1 MIRVVVAED
10 QKLVLGAL
18 AALLGLEDDIEV
30 VGRAADGPGALDLAV
45 ALQPDVLVSDIEMPG
60 LTGIDVAERLKA
72 QHAPTR
78 VLIVTTFGRAGYLRR
93 ALDAGVRGY
102 LLKDG
107 PSTVLAEAVR
117 TVARGGRAIV
127 PELADV
133 LWDAPA
139 NPLTERERGAL
150 RLSEEGRSNR
160 AIAAALDLSP
170 GTVRNYLSERRRSSE
185 PPTASRLQGSQEPT
199 AGSRSARRR
208 QRTRVERQS
217 ETRH

>member
-10 QKLVLGAL
+10 QSLVLGAL

-30 VGRAADGPGALDLAV
+30 VGRASDGPSALDLAL
-45 ALQPDVLVSDIEMPG
+45 ALKPEVLVSDIEMPG
-60 LTGIDVAERLKA
+60 LTGLDVAERLKA
-72 QHAPTR
+72 ERALTR

-117 TVARGGRAIV
+117 TVARGGRAIA
-127 PELADV
+127 PELADAV
-133 LWDAPA
+133 WDAPA

-150 RLSEEGRSNR
+150 RLAEEGRSNR
-160 AIAAALDLSP
+160 DIGLALELSP
-170 GTVRNYLSERRRSSE
+170 GTVRNYLSE
-185 PPTASRLQGSQEPT
+185 A
-199 AGSRSARRR
+199 AGKLGAANRIEAGRIARANGWL
-208 QRTRVERQS
+208 
-217 ETRH
+217 

>member
-18 AALLGLEDDIEV
+18 AALLSLEDDIEV
-30 VGRAADGPGALDLAV
+30 VGRAADGPSALDLAV
-45 ALQPDVLVSDIEMPG
+45 GLQPDVLVSDIEMPG

-72 QHAPTR
+72 QHATTR

-117 TVARGGRAIV
+117 TVARGGRAIA

-150 RLSEEGRSNR
+150 RLAEEGRSNR

-170 GTVRNYLSERRRSSE
+170 GTVRNYLSE
-185 PPTASRLQGSQEPT
+185 AAQKLG
-199 AGSRSARRR
+199 AAN
-208 QRTRVERQS
+208 RVEAGRIA
-217 ETRH
+217 RANGWL

>member
-30 VGRAADGPGALDLAV
+30 VGRAADGPSALDLAL
-45 ALQPDVLVSDIEMPG
+45 ALKPDVLVSDIEMPG

-72 QHAPTR
+72 QHAETR

-107 PSTVLAEAVR
+107 PSSVLADAVR
-117 TVARGGRAIV
+117 TVARGGRTIA
-127 PELADV
+127 PELTDV

-150 RLSEEGRSNR
+150 RLAEEGRSNR
-160 AIAAALDLSP
+160 DIAAALDLSP
-170 GTVRNYLSERRRSSE
+170 GTVRNYLSEAAQKLGAANRIE
-185 PPTASRLQGSQEPT
+185 
-199 AGSRSARRR
+199 AGRIARANGWL
-208 QRTRVERQS
+208 
-217 ETRH
+217 